1 MLFIARF
8 EDDPEATHVRE
19 AQTANHLA
27 FLAEHADRILVA
39 GALREEPEGAPIG
52 ALWIIEAPDR
62 AAAEATIEDDPFWI
76 NGLRRSRSLLH
87 WSRAVPD
94 HPVSI

>member
-19 AQTANHLA
+19 AQTQNHLA

-39 GALREEPEGAPIG
+39 GALREEPEGTPIG
-52 ALWIIEAPDR
+52 ALWIIEAPSRGD
-62 AAAEATIEDDPFWI
+62 AEALIDRDPFWS
-76 NGLRRSRSLLH
+76 NGLRRGRSLLH

-94 HPVSI
+94 HPVTI